1 MRKKRNYMKIFSIKN
16 IVSICVLSLTLFACT
31 PKDELVSLKDIAPKN
46 STLVLWCGDAD
57 DWATLRDK
65 AEYKA
70 LITALKQNAKVQA
83 QLKEFL
89 NNANKETNGIS
100 SLFLSKDDPVASF
113 ENLYWNA
120 FDEFL
125 FYTENSFSEKT
136 KQPKFAFVLRGKD
149 KTFFQNVKTA
159 LNKTEQAKPHTI
171 GTNECFMFADKNIKI
186 YVSVKSNY
194 IVISDF
200 ENMVLSVFNS
210 IKTKPAE
217 SILNNEKFSK
227 LSDNKFGQFFAYIS
241 SDIISNS
248 VKDAKSVKDEIDAV
262 YMDIFASP
270 KKECETFNLKIAFNE
285 KSKIIKSL
293 KDAKLPV
300 AHTPIAL
307 PKSEIYLHIAMPII
321 TEEIL
326 KSYNADP
333 MIVGMTMGILPILKN
348 IKSVETSVI
357 NYNTA
362 NQTMLYNL
370 YVDNVDAL
378 LQSQIL
384 SMYMMQ
390 FGFEKKV
397 VSGVECFI
405 TPALKNVYIVKVSD
419 KQLSIVVGKDTD
431 VAIKC
436 ATAKIK
442 PEQSAYFSK
451 MNVSENLFFKS
462 YTNWEFAKDEFEN
475 IKEIRKVIYAIN
487 KENLNESIKYE
498 VVITTL
504 ELMLKMYKECQI
516 VDYIQINNNILKYNS
531 QAKTETTLEPL
542 IDFVKNYK

>member
-1 MRKKRNYMKIFSIKN
+1 MKIFSVKN
-16 IVSICVLSLTLFACT
+16 IVSVCVLSLTLFACT

-46 STLVLWCGDAD
+46 STLVLWGGDAS
-57 DWATLRDK
+57 WETLRDK
-65 AEYKA
+65 SEYKA
-70 LITALKQNAKVQA
+70 LITALKQNAKIQA
-83 QLKEFL
+83 QLKEFVDK
-89 NNANKETNGIS
+89 ANKETNGIS
-100 SLFLSKDDPVASF
+100 SLFLSKDDPVASI
-113 ENLYWNA
+113 ENLCWNA
-120 FDEFL
+120 CDEFL

-136 KQPKFAFVLRGKD
+136 KQPKFAVVLRSKD
-149 KTFFQNVKTA
+149 KIFLQNIKTA

-171 GTNECFMFADKNIKI
+171 GTNECFMFADKENKI

-194 IVISDF
+194 IVASDS

-227 LSDNKFGQFFAYIS
+227 LSGNNFGQFFAYIS
-241 SDIISNS
+241 SDIISNN
-248 VKDAKSVKDEIDAV
+248 VKDAKSVKDELDAI
-262 YMDIFASP
+262 YMFASS
-270 KKECETFNLKIAFNE
+270 KKECDTFNLKIAFNE

-300 AHTPIAL
+300 AHNPIAL
-307 PKSEIYLHIAMPII
+307 PKSQLYIHMAMPVI
-321 TEEIL
+321 TEDIL
-326 KSYNADP
+326 KPYSDNP
-333 MIVGMTMGILPILKN
+333 MVIGMAMGVLPIFKR
-348 IKSVETSVI
+348 IKSVETSII

-390 FGFEKKV
+390 CGFEKKV
-397 VSGVECFI
+397 VFGAECLI

-419 KQLSIVVGKDTD
+419 KQLSIVVGKDSD

-442 PEQSAYFSK
+442 PEQSPYFSK
-451 MNVSENLFFKS
+451 MSANKNLFLKS
-462 YTNWEFAKDEFEN
+462 YTNWAFTETELEK
-475 IKEIRKVIYAIN
+475 IKEIEKAIN
-487 KENLNESIKYE
+487 EAHLNKNVKKEI
-498 VVITTL
+498 VITAL
-504 ELMLKMYKECQI
+504 ELMLKTYKECQT
-516 VDYIQINNNILKYNS
+516 VDYIQINNNILEYNS
-531 QAKTETTLEPL
+531 QAKLEKTLEPL